1 MLIIKKV
8 SPFFV
13 LSLVDYLKIS
23 IYGIYRI
30 SLIEFW
36 GISNLK

>member
-1 MLIIKKV
+1 MLIIKIV

-23 IYGIYRI
+23 IYWDIQ
-30 SLIEFW
+30 
-36 GISNLK
+36 NLAY